1 MKSGL
6 LRYPAERPGRPCR
19 NSLERDSS
27 TALMAGTSPYQT
39 IAVATTFSPRFKR
52 VLAEAKRIRG
62 RFSADLHLIFA
73 GKRTEETAKKF
84 HEALAQLHLPTD
96 STIHYEEGDPA
107 DSILRTLARE
117 QIDMVVAGALEKE
130 VVFHPFLGN
139 VARRLVQEAPCSV
152 MLFTKPM
159 MNPRPLRRIVFI
171 ADYGDH
177 GLQALIRTLPL
188 AAAESCER
196 LYVIRIITT
205 FDEARASIRADAR
218 RHEKPGVDDFE
229 EEALEKFV
237 LSAGATEVP
246 IEARCIRGNTG
257 LITLDFVQS
266 VNADLLVVPLQKKG
280 ETGQPLPSNIA
291 WITDVIPCNLWVI
304 RGAEGPKSNIQAAEK
319 PQSQS
324 SNTLARVVEN

>member
-1 MKSGL
+1 
-6 LRYPAERPGRPCR
+6 
-19 NSLERDSS
+19 
-27 TALMAGTSPYQT
+27 MADPSPYKT
-39 IAVATTFSPRFKR
+39 IAVATTFSPRFKQ
-52 VLAEAKRIRG
+52 VLAEAKRIRE

-73 GKRTEETAKKF
+73 GKQTEEIAKKF
-84 HEALAQLHLPTD
+84 HDGLAQIELPTD
-96 STIHYEEGDPA
+96 TAIHYEEGDPA
-107 DSILRTLARE
+107 DAILRTLARE
-117 QIDMVVAGALEKE
+117 KIDMVVAGALEKE
-130 VVFHPFLGN
+130 VVLHPFLGN
-139 VARRLVQEAPCSV
+139 VARRVVREAPCSV
-152 MLFTKPM
+152 MLFTKPLV
-159 MNPRPLRRIVFI
+159 NPRPLSRIVFI
-171 ADYGDH
+171 ANYGDH

-218 RHEKPGVDDFE
+218 RHEKPRLDDDE
-229 EEALEKFV
+229 EEALEEFV

-257 LITLDFVQS
+257 LIASDFVQS

-304 RGAEGPKSNIQAAEK
+304 R
-319 PQSQS
+319 
-324 SNTLARVVEN
+324 